1 MLAHLALVY
10 VKRMPRPT
18 RAPGAPALRGLSV
31 WTERLRGS
39 GVLAQGARY
48 ALTGGT
54 VTIVYLGS
62 TTLLSSVVGL
72 PFQVALAIGA
82 CIGVSVH
89 FTLQRFFVW
98 AHRDEYALP
107 LRHQAVR
114 YLVFAGVQYGLTAL
128 STAVL
133 PAALGLSVELVYL
146 GTVALLVSLNF
157 LVFRNMIFHSKDR
170 MAGARPGEGAD
181 C

>member
-1 MLAHLALVY
+1 MQ
-10 VKRMPRPT
+10 
-18 RAPGAPALRGLSV
+18 
-31 WTERLRGS
+31 GS

-62 TTLLSSVVGL
+62 TTLLADVAGL

-89 FTLQRFFVW
+89 FTLQRLFVW

-107 LRHQAVR
+107 LRHQAAR
-114 YLVFAGVQYGLTAL
+114 YLVFAGVQYGLTAI

-133 PAALGLSVELVYL
+133 PAALGLPVELVYL
-146 GTVALLVSLNF
+146 ATVALLVSLNF
-157 LVFRNMIFHSKDR
+157 LVFRNVIFHPKAR
-170 MAGARPGEGAD
+170 AAGALPGDGGD
-181 C
+181 